1 LLALYGVTGGEPG
14 SLEAIARETA
24 QTRMMITIIP
34 YFLLACM
41 EVGSG
46 VLRGLGRSITST
58 LVSLTGACLLRI
70 VWISTVFEH
79 YETLEAIYVSYPI
92 SWLLSAIAAFAWVM
106 VVLRRRIRE
115 QQSAAVQ

>member
-1 LLALYGVTGGEPG
+1 
-14 SLEAIARETA
+14 
-24 QTRMMITIIP
+24 

-58 LVSLTGACLLRI
+58 LVSHAGACLFRI

-79 YETLEAIYVSYPI
+79 YETLESIYISYPI
-92 SWLLSAIAAFAWVM
+92 SWALTTIAHLTLSLLALRKLIRLRNEHP
-106 VVLRRRIRE
+106 VL
-115 QQSAAVQ
+115 AHD